1 MPAGDC
7 RWRRRRSRVKAR
19 MARRA
24 TTTIPPT
31 IPPTT
36 VPVCEVDDGDVSEV
50 AVPLA
55 DCAAEDGEDDEDG
68 DKDIEGVGVAAG
80 SGSAEYGPASVSS
93 VESFAALKS
102 LTGHPSCAQGSEVQ
116 QPMKVGRV
124 NWHVHHLDPSG
135 HWLPVIFE

>member
-1 MPAGDC
+1 M
-7 RWRRRRSRVKAR
+7 
-19 MARRA
+19 
-24 TTTIPPT
+24 
-31 IPPTT
+31 
-36 VPVCEVDDGDVSEV
+36 DDGDVSEV

-102 LTGHPSCAQGSEVQ
+102 LIGHPSCAQGSEVQ